1 MFRKLVAVLALSAFT
16 TLFGMS
22 LGTFNSADKETLMQ
36 IKGIGEKKAALIL
49 KERKKGKFKSFD
61 DLMARVSGIGEQI
74 VSNIKNDVK
83 SGEKGKKT
91 SSKPKSKKPKSG
103 KTEHKKETAKKPTDK
118 KPTDKK
124 PKSKKKT
131 KPKSK
136 SKEKPKK
143 KKKPK
148 TKS

>member
-22 LGTFNSADKETLMQ
+22 LGTFNSADKKTLMQ

-83 SGEKGKKT
+83 SGEKGKKA
-91 SSKPKSKKPKSG
+91 SNKPKSKKPKSG
-103 KTEHKKETAKKPTDK
+103 KTEHKKETAK